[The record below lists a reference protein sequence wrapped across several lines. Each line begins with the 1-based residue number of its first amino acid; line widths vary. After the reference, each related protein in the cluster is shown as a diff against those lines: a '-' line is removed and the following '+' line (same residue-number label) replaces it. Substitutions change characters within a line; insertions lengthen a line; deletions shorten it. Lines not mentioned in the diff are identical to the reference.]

1 MIPALRVSS
10 VSCAAAVALV
20 AVSACSITKSPTAPS
35 TTEASGAPSP
45 AGPAPSGSGDQ
56 IDPRSISWLT
66 PASTNVGDW
75 PITSTV
81 TGVTID
87 GDTICIN
94 HTKSGQWPLV
104 SIDGNPPNIEGNPMI
119 VVKRDGKWYGAGFDW
134 FGEGR
139 TCKHMPRDEY
149 GRDQIR
155 VWPLDSSWGGPGSG
169 EEVGVLVSTPSSDRI
184 PVRSVNERSNIVL
197 VRFP

>member
-1 MIPALRVSS
+1 MTATLRL
-10 VSCAAAVALV
+10 SCAAALSVLMAT
-20 AVSACSITKSPTAPS
+20 ACSTSKSPTSPAS
-35 TTEASGAPSP
+35 TETQSGFPSP
-45 AGPAPSGSGDQ
+45 SGPAKLANGDQ
-56 IDPRSISWLT
+56 IDPKSITWLS

-75 PITSTV
+75 AVTSTI
-81 TGVTID
+81 TGVTVE

-104 SIDGNPPNIEGNPMI
+104 SIDDNPPNIEGNPMI
-119 VVKRDGKWYGAGFDW
+119 VVKRDGQWYGAGFDW

-139 TCKHMPRDEY
+139 TCKHMPRDEM

-155 VWPLDSSWGGPGSG
+155 VWPLDGSWGGPGSG

-184 PVRSVNERSNIVL
+184 PVRSINERSNIVL

>member
-1 MIPALRVSS
+1 MTATLR
-10 VSCAAAVALV
+10 VSCAAALAVAM
-20 AVSACSITKSPTAPS
+20 AAACSNSKSPTSPAA
-35 TTEASGAPSP
+35 TEAQAGSP
-45 AGPAPSGSGDQ
+45 TPSGPTTFANGDQ
-56 IDPRSISWLT
+56 IDPKSIQWLA
-66 PASTNVGDW
+66 PASTNVSDW
-75 PITSTV
+75 PVTSTV

-119 VVKRDGKWYGAGFDW
+119 VVKREGQWYGAGFDW

-139 TCKHMPRDEY
+139 TCKHMPRYEY

-155 VWPLDSSWGGPGSG
+155 VWPLDGSWDGPASG